1 MITSWKLQF
10 IEIFPFFLLILPIE
24 RRDLVGKTIIRIA
37 RAKDKGKRNE
47 TKPPQGLFEHS
58 THSAQSPFCK
68 WSVRTSFVALQTRP
82 LPKGSWWSSGCQNCH
97 NWNTGIQGDQF
108 YWWPR
113 LMGAQRRGINPPLVV
128 GMRVGWSKKG
138 FLENE
143 SFKLSP
149 KW

>member
-68 WSVRTSFVALQTRP
+68 
-82 LPKGSWWSSGCQNCH
+82 
-97 NWNTGIQGDQF
+97 
-108 YWWPR
+108 
-113 LMGAQRRGINPPLVV
+113 
-128 GMRVGWSKKG
+128 
-138 FLENE
+138 
-143 SFKLSP
+143 
-149 KW
+149 